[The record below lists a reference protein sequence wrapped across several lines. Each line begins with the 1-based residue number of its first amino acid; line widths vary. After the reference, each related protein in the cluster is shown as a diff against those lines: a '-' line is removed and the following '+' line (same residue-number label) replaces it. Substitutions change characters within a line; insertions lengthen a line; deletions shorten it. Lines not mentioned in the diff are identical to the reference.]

1 MSDDST
7 PTSENLNSDDTA
19 PHEPA
24 TPDTASS
31 DTAASDTAASETA
44 SSGGVT
50 TERRVSREKL
60 KADARRM
67 SRETRKG
74 LGKLDYSRPRRPDD
88 EPANNTQYPHNTHPI
103 LVPGIAIDEQRRRYS
118 LDKII
123 FAIAGTLTVAFVI
136 WGITNPGGVASVA
149 QTAYDWATMNVGWFF
164 NVVAIVVLVAL
175 LILAF
180 SSYGRIPL
188 GKDDEKA
195 EFSTFSWVAML
206 FAAGIGIGVLFFGP
220 SEPLTYFISPPPL
233 TNDPET
239 IEALHGAM
247 AQTYFHWGFHA
258 WAMYALVGGA
268 IAYAAY
274 RRGRSLLLSSIFQS
288 LFGKRRTEGYAG
300 KLVDIF
306 AIVATLFGTAAAL
319 GIAAMQIGT
328 GVSIVSGAGPMT
340 NNMLVVI
347 ICVLTIGFIIS
358 AVSGVSK
365 GIRYLSSIN
374 IVLTVGIVAL
384 VLFLGPTLFLL
395 NLLPS
400 AMMEYF
406 GSLFEMMGKS
416 LSWGAET
423 QEFQSVWTVYYWAWW
438 ISWSPFV
445 GTFIARI
452 SRGRSIRQFILGTIF
467 IPSALLFVAYGI
479 MGGTSIWMYREGAS
493 GFDGSMEAPEVF
505 FTLIGNL
512 PFVEWLPAVAI
523 VVLAIFFIT
532 SADSASVVMG
542 MLASRG
548 DQEPK
553 KWVVVFWGLVMS
565 GIAVVMLLLGDASAL
580 EGLQQLVI
588 VTAVPFAIIMLF
600 IILAW
605 YKELRTDPLALRRQY
620 AQNAVDNA
628 VVAGADRFGDDFAL
642 QVVQTEP
649 GDGANCGIDSEHEDY
664 TDWYQR
670 TDEFG
675 EPVGFDYET
684 GEWADGWTPE
694 SDTSEADEPQT
705 TTAEADATEASESDE
720 YVRAASAG
728 AGTSSASSGSPA
740 ADSEADGQS
749 ESRVTE

>member
-7 PTSENLNSDDTA
+7 PSSENFGSGQSGTTAHNTTAHNTTAHNTTGADADAAATTA
-19 PHEPA
+19 P
-24 TPDTASS
+24 TLGS
-31 DTAASDTAASETA
+31 DG
-44 SSGGVT
+44 SGSLRP
-50 TERRVSREKL
+50 ERRASREKL
-60 KADARRM
+60 KADAKRV
-67 SRETRKG
+67 SRETGKS
-74 LGKLDYSRPRRPDD
+74 LGKLDYRRPRHPSED
-88 EPANNTQYPHNTHPI
+88 EPNNTQYPHNTHPI

-123 FAIAGTLTVAFVI
+123 FAVAGTLTVAFVI
-136 WGITNPGGVASVA
+136 WGIVNPDNVSTVATS
-149 QTAYDWATMNVGWFF
+149 AYNWSTMNVGWFF
-164 NVVAIVVLVAL
+164 NLVAIIILVAL

-180 SSYGRIPL
+180 SPYGKIPL
-188 GKDDEKA
+188 GKDGEKA

-220 SEPLTYFISPPPL
+220 SEPLTYFISPPPM
-233 TNDPET
+233 TNDPEST
-239 IEALHGAM
+239 EALHGAM
-247 AQTYFHWGFHA
+247 AQTYYHWGFHA

-274 RRGRSLLLSSIFQS
+274 RRGRSLLLSSIFQT
-288 LFGKRRTEGYAG
+288 LFGERQTDGFAG

-347 ICVLTIGFIIS
+347 ICVLTVGFVIS

-400 AMMEYF
+400 ALMEYLGTMF
-406 GSLFEMMGKS
+406 DMMGKS

-467 IPSALLFVAYGI
+467 IPSTLLFVAYGI
-479 MGGTSIWMYREGAS
+479 MGGTSIWMYREGAA
-493 GFDGSMEAPEVF
+493 GFTDSMAAPEVF
-505 FTLIGNL
+505 FALIDNL
-512 PFVEWLPAVAI
+512 PFVEWLPFVAI

-542 MLASRG
+542 MLTSRG

-565 GIAVVMLLLGDASAL
+565 GIAVVMLLLGNASAL
-580 EGLQQLVI
+580 QGLQQLVI

-600 IILAW
+600 IIVAW
-605 YKELRTDPLALRRQY
+605 FKELRTDPLALRRKY
-620 AQNAVDNA
+620 AQNAVENA
-628 VVAGADRFGDDFAL
+628 VVSGADRFGDDFAF

-649 GDGANCGIDSEHEDY
+649 GDGANGGIDSEHGDY

-670 TDEFG
+670 TDEDG

-694 SDTSEADEPQT
+694 DGDPE
-705 TTAEADATEASESDE
+705 TEA
-720 YVRAASAG
+720 A
-728 AGTSSASSGSPA
+728 A
-740 ADSEADGQS
+740 ADSEVEGQP
-749 ESRVTE
+749 ESSVSK